1 VIGGEEGHDGDE
13 GDRREEEEF
22 DDSEGEDEF
31 EAEDAEAELL
41 ACPECGA
48 MVYEE
53 TQRCPQCG
61 EWITPP
67 AAASRAGRMWL
78 ALVVLAI
85 VALVAW
91 MLRGWW

>member
-1 VIGGEEGHDGDE
+1 VIGGEEEHDGDE
-13 GDRREEEEF
+13 GDWYEEDGF
-22 DDSEGEDEF
+22 DDGQD
-31 EAEDAEAELL
+31 EAESEAEEADAELL
-41 ACPECGA
+41 GCPECGA

-61 EWITPP
+61 EWIMPL
-67 AAASRAGRMWL
+67 AAASRPGRMWL
-78 ALVVLAI
+78 VVVVLAI